1 MREREMW
8 RCVKSS
14 VEMGGERRNRENV
27 QQRKLNYGWR
37 TKSFKVFE
45 KERGEAREPKGKQCG
60 RKIRNQHRGI
70 CKKKR
75 LGLFWFNERKSKYY

>member
-1 MREREMW
+1 MCQKLCRDREINEG
-8 RCVKSS
+8 S
-14 VEMGGERRNRENV
+14 VENV

-45 KERGEAREPKGKQCG
+45 KERGEARQPKGKQCG

-75 LGLFWFNERKSKYY
+75 RGLIWFNERKSKYY